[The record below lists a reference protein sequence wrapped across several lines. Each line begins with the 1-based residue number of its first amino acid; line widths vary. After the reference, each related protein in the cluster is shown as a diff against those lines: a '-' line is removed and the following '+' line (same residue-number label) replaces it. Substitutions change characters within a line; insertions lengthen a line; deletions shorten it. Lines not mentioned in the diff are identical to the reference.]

1 MELFENAM
9 TKCPAAGHGCTPQ
22 YYYSVVVASDQTA
35 GHGLEIAKC
44 PAVRNFLLSATKWF
58 LETSKEYQS
67 VRLEM
72 SSDSKN

>member
-1 MELFENAM
+1 M

-44 PAVRNFLLSATKWF
+44 PAVRNFLVSATKWF

-67 VRLEM
+67 VCLEM